1 MDEYL
6 QKLIQELGEAINSSI
21 DESESVN
28 NLLER
33 IRATGN
39 EVFLVLEA
47 TIAFKEKPAA
57 SDEESP
63 SFFGLYFT
71 KEQAE
76 EARQE
81 AGAGFIVVYGSKRI
95 GSNDEFSYSTMDQ
108 GDG

>member
-39 EVFLVLEA
+39 DVFLVLEA
-47 TIAFKEKPAA
+47 TIAFKEKPAVNE
-57 SDEESP
+57 EESP
-63 SFFGLYFT
+63 SFSDIPP
-71 KEQAE
+71 EQRFADISHE
-76 EARQE
+76 DRQFLRSLNIKFD
-81 AGAGFIVVYGSKRI
+81 G
-95 GSNDEFSYSTMDQ
+95 DQ
-108 GDG
+108 